1 MSTAKELSIIE
12 KVKNDPTVID
22 VLNRVNEVIA
32 IRQEIFQKGVHFGP
46 PYKGA
51 KNDTLLKPGATFLQQ
66 KYQLHELHERLE
78 TTIHVDPTDL
88 SKSYIIIQDRC
99 RIFDSHGQE
108 LAQADAACTTFE
120 DKYLYRGGGDRTCP
134 QCGNPNIMRSAY
146 PPKNNPNAEKGWYC
160 NNKKGGC
167 GASFDYNTPAI
178 TDQQVAKSLNEN
190 PLNLL
195 DTIVAM
201 AQKRASVRSTIKAT
215 GVDALFS
222 PGDGVTVDFYDDV
235 FDGDDLT
242 KAGNELIQVVQK
254 HDAVISH
261 VEPPSSDAAQ
271 INDKTDVDPTNAAM
285 AAKSALAGNGAPTN
299 GKKKSITDDW
309 PKSGFSMGEFKT
321 HVFKTFYNK
330 NTFHMNGSLQKLFDA
345 GKLPPTLTL
354 EQAYE
359 VVKNRKD
366 EAPPAVVTDE
376 NRNARDAETLE
387 SLEF

>member
-12 KVKNDPTVID
+12 KVKNDPAVID
-22 VLNRVNEVIA
+22 VQNRVNEVVA
-32 IRQEIFQKGVHFGP
+32 LHQQVFQRGVHFGP
-46 PYKGA
+46 PYKNA

-66 KYQLHELHERLE
+66 MYGLKELHERLE

-99 RIFDSHGQE
+99 RIFNADGVE

-134 QCGNPNIMRSAY
+134 QCGNPNIMRSSY
-146 PPKNNPNAEKGWYC
+146 PPKNNPKGENGWYC
-160 NNKKGGC
+160 NGKKGGC
-167 GASFDYNTPAI
+167 GANFDYNTPAI
-178 TDQQVAKSLNEN
+178 TDQQVAKSLNDN

-242 KAGNELIQVVQK
+242 KSGDELIKVVTK
-254 HDAVISH
+254 YSAVISSAT
-261 VEPPSSDAAQ
+261 VPNSSAAQ
-271 INDKTDVDPTNAAM
+271 IDDKTDVDLVNAAET
-285 AAKSALAGNGAPTN
+285 AKSKLGTPNGQTIAPR
-299 GKKKSITDDW
+299 
-309 PKSGFSMGEFKT
+309 
-321 HVFKTFYNK
+321 
-330 NTFHMNGSLQKLFDA
+330 A
-345 GKLPPTLTL
+345 GKW
-354 EQAYE
+354 AF
-359 VVKNRKD
+359 D
-366 EAPPAVVTDE
+366 
-376 NRNARDAETLE
+376 RNALLTQIAPFAASTSYQERGATVKKMDEEGLFADCVNIGEAVQLVLARLATHKKE
-387 SLEF
+387 AIS